1 ASLLHHKLCIT
12 YTSNNTTT
20 SLLHYTTLFR
30 SIQLLANGEKRG
42 DPVTV
47 NANNDWTY
55 TWNDLDK
62 NTTYSVEE
70 INVDDNYVSN
80 VDKIS
85 DNEATIT
92 NTLKPNSGG
101 ETPSSNKKTLT
112 VEKVWND
119 NNNQD
124 KIRPSAITVHLLT
137 NKQKI
142 ADVVLNAANN
152 WTYTWNNLSDKNS
165 YDVTEDRK

>member
-1 ASLLHHKLCIT
+1 
-12 YTSNNTTT
+12 
-20 SLLHYTTLFR
+20 
-30 SIQLLANGEKRG
+30 
-42 DPVTV
+42 
-47 NANNDWTY
+47 
-55 TWNDLDK
+55 
-62 NTTYSVEE
+62 E

-80 VDKIS
+80 VDKTS

-137 NKQKI
+137 NKQKT

-165 YDVTEDRK
+165 YDVTEDKISGYTATKTTTNNKITLTNTHKPNQNGTK